1 MSKLIRKSFSQFRNS
16 IKEASNCGTKHQH
29 QTGRIRRTN
38 GEGYPPKGGQQTQ
51 RKQAKSI
58 LRDIAMLLPIKSK
71 ERMETLTYAEKT

>member
-16 IKEASNCGTKHQH
+16 LTEATNCGTTHQH

-38 GEGYPPKGGQQTQ
+38 AEGNPPKGGEQTQ
-51 RKQAKSI
+51 RKQAKSV
-58 LRDIAMLLPIKSK
+58 LRNLERLLPIKSK